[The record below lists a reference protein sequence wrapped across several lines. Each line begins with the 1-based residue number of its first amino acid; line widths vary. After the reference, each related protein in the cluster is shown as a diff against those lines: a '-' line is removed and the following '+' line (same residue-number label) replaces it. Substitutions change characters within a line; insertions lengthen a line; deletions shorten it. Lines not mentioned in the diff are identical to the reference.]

1 MLAVPCA
8 LRVGVLC
15 ALLCALLCV
24 PVDGDLDPVRPE
36 SAVLKPRVM
45 IAVLARNSAHSLPH
59 FLGCIDRLEYPKERM
74 AIW

>member
-1 MLAVPCA
+1 MLAELRA
-8 LRVGVLC
+8 LRILVLC
-15 ALLCALLCV
+15 ALLCVSACV
-24 PVDGDLDPVRPE
+24 SVDTDLDAVSPE

-45 IAVLARNSAHSLPH
+45 IALLARNSAHSLPH